1 MVLVKWGNASRRLY
15 MLKLDIEKQARLVQV
30 ELYSQRKLRWSTVP
44 PIPAMFE
51 PRVVADFLGLEYE
64 LRGSIGAIDSRTS
77 EAAGILSRL
86 RNTISI
92 STKFSYEVQRFTAG
106 HEIGHYVLHPRIG
119 YDIEHRDRPIYGMA
133 GGRPQHEAD
142 ADYFAACLLVPRK
155 ALIAE
160 FEARFGTR
168 KPLPYTTTTAF
179 HVGLTI
185 KDFET
190 GRDRLMFAKAV
201 ARAQSFDRLRFLSL
215 ADFFKVS
222 ASALAIRL
230 WECGLIDE

>member
-1 MVLVKWGNASRRLY
+1 
-15 MLKLDIEKQARLVQV
+15 MLKPAIENEARRVQFEV
-30 ELYSQRKLRWSTVP
+30 WSQRKILWNTEPLV
-44 PIPAMFE
+44 PAMFE
-51 PRVVADFLGLEYE
+51 PRIVAGILGLEYE
-64 LRGSIGAIDSRTS
+64 LRDSIGAIDSRNA
-77 EAAGILSRL
+77 EAAGVLNR
-86 RNTISI
+86 RRETISI
-92 STKFSYEVQRFTAG
+92 STKFEYEVQRFTAA
-106 HEIGHYVLHPRIG
+106 HEIGHFVLHPRIG
-119 YDIEHRDRPIYGMA
+119 FEIEHRDRPIFGMA

-168 KPLPYTTTTAF
+168 KPLPYTTTTAY

-190 GRDRLMFAKAV
+190 SRDHLMFAKAA
-201 ARAQSFDRLRFLSL
+201 ARTQSFDRLRFLSL

-222 ASALAIRL
+222 VSALAIRL

>member
-1 MVLVKWGNASRRLY
+1 
-15 MLKLDIEKQARLVQV
+15 
-30 ELYSQRKLRWSTVP
+30 
-44 PIPAMFE
+44 MFE
-51 PRVVADFLGLEYE
+51 PRVVAGILGLEYE
-64 LRGSIGAIDSRTS
+64 LRDSIGAIDSRNA
-77 EAAGILSRL
+77 EAAGVLNR
-86 RNTISI
+86 RRETISI
-92 STKFSYEVQRFTAG
+92 STKFEYEIQRFTAA

-119 YDIEHRDRPIYGMA
+119 YEIEHRDRPIFGMA

-142 ADYFAACLLVPRK
+142 ADYFAACMLVPCN

-160 FEARFGTR
+160 FEARFGTK
-168 KPLPYTTTTAF
+168 KPLPYTTTTAY

-190 GRDRLMFAKAV
+190 SRDRLMFAKAV
-201 ARAQSFDRLRFLSL
+201 ARTQSFDRLRFLSL

-222 ASALAIRL
+222 VSALAIRL